1 MNWRLRTVCY
11 RIKLKALVKNLS
23 LSNEVEQ
30 FKDPLYCQAMEDG
43 DGYTLY
49 ELDRARGD
57 T

>member
-1 MNWRLRTVCY
+1 M
-11 RIKLKALVKNLS
+11 KNLS